1 MDLPWIAPDE
11 TIYALLGRSLW
22 ETGVPSLLGT
32 SFGGYGLVYPALIGF
47 PLTLSNLGAGVAAA
61 QALGA
66 LVMSSTAVAVYLW
79 GRTVVGAWW
88 ALAAAGLT
96 LALPEL
102 AYSGLLMSEVAV
114 YPTVA
119 LALWATAAALARP
132 SRARQALVLGA
143 VVLAVGTHIRS
154 VALIPALFVAVALH
168 CAFVRSFEPA
178 RRQTLL
184 LTVTAA
190 ACTASLAGFAIA
202 GSWNDVFGAYAAAA
216 GGYELRSAAEGVV
229 WHLAGIFILVAGI
242 PLIALAA
249 MMIEC
254 IHRRERDP
262 AACALVATAAAW
274 TVCLVLEVGI
284 FASRWVDHVV
294 LRDLLPVVPPL
305 LLVLVLWTA
314 RRLPRP
320 APLTQLSALVLAVP
334 AVLFPVK
341 QFAVQAA
348 ALDAF
353 SIIPLWR
360 LREATSAATLEV
372 VYVLSVSVFIC
383 IAVFLPP
390 HLRAALPVAVAV
402 AFVSLSVV
410 STREIE
416 RLTRL
421 DRAWVFDVGDP
432 RWVDQAAEGPVTY
445 LQAGDEVSGWIL
457 EARLLESQDHIG
469 CISAGCS
476 ACRPGRAHSG
486 RASRRRAAPHGRR
499 RRFGRGLGRV
509 ADGDRARRRADRAG
523 AALHR
528 PDRAD
533 PLAHQVTCAGE
544 LLGLRR
550 ATKRGHPGRSPHHG
564 LCVRAWTPRT
574 DPDRQAGHSRRD
586 SCRRHSLRPSRRP
599 IGHRLDR

>member
-1 MDLPWIAPDE
+1 MDRSGRDDLRAPWPF
-11 TIYALLGRSLW
+11 ALGDRRSVLARDVISVA
-22 ETGVPSLLGT
+22 TASST
-32 SFGGYGLVYPALIGF
+32 RHLIGF
-47 PLTLSNLGAGVAAA
+47 PLTLSDLGTGVAAA

-66 LVMSSTAVAVYLW
+66 LVMSSTAVVVYLW

-114 YPTVA
+114 YPTVT
-119 LALWATAAALARP
+119 LALWATAAALASP
-132 SRARQALVLGA
+132 SRTRQALVLAA

-168 CAFVRSFEPA
+168 CMFVRSFEPA
-178 RRQTLL
+178 RRQALL
-184 LTVTAA
+184 LTGTAA
-190 ACTASLAGFAIA
+190 ACTVGLAGFAIA
-202 GSWNDVFGAYAAAA
+202 GSWSDVFGAYAAAA

-229 WHLAGIFILVAGI
+229 WHLAGVFILVAGI

-305 LLVLVLWTA
+305 LLVLVLWIA

-334 AVLFPVK
+334 VSALPGKAVCGSDRGARRLQHHPALASPRSHLRGNAGSRLRPFGQRVHLHRGLPPSASAGRAPGCRGGRVRL
-341 QFAVQAA
+341 ALGGLDEGDR
-348 ALDAF
+348 ALDATR
-353 SIIPLWR
+353 PR
-360 LREATSAATLEV
+360 MGVRRRRSALGR
-372 VYVLSVSVFIC
+372 SSRGGPRH
-383 IAVFLPP
+383 LP
-390 HLRAALPVAVAV
+390 A
-402 AFVSLSVV
+402 
-410 STREIE
+410 
-416 RLTRL
+416 
-421 DRAWVFDVGDP
+421 G
-432 RWVDQAAEGPVTY
+432 
-445 LQAGDEVSGWIL
+445 GDEVSGWIL
-457 EARLLESQDHIG
+457 EARLLESQDHSG

-486 RASRRRAAPHGRR
+486 RASRRRVAPHGRGR
-499 RRFGRGLGRV
+499 RVGRGLGRV

-533 PLAHQVTCAGE
+533 PLAHRVTRAGE

-586 SCRRHSLRPSRRP
+586 SC
-599 IGHRLDR
+599 